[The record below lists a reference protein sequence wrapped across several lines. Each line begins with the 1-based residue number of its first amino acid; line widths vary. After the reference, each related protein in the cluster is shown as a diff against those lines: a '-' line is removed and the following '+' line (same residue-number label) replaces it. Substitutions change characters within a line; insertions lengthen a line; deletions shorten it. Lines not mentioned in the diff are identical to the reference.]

1 MSNNSELK
9 DVAKVA
15 LRLGL
20 EVGAPV
26 VKKVLSSETGQTLV
40 MVAAD
45 MAQDIL
51 SSVIEKTKEEKTTKR
66 AWNETNIAAQAE
78 EVRKMTEKL
87 NTSKR

>member
-20 EVGAPV
+20 EVGIPV
-26 VKKVLSSETGQTLV
+26 TKKALNSDIGQTLV
-40 MVAAD
+40 LLAVDVAK
-45 MAQDIL
+45 DIL
-51 SSVIEKTKEEKTTKR
+51 SSAHEKTKEEKTPKR
-66 AWNETNIAAQAE
+66 AWNEADIAAQAE

-87 NTSKR
+87 NTPKR